1 MAVHDIARIEEK
13 LDRAAAGATVVSDH
27 VGGVLF
33 QSMSE
38 VLEFSKLM
46 SLADTA
52 VPKHLRGNPGACLRI
67 VTQALEWRMSPFAV
81 ADKSYFVNDKIA
93 FESQL
98 VHALIEQRAPLDG
111 RLRHRFEGEGESL
124 VCIVT
129 GKVKGEADP
138 LEYKSPLFKDIKPK
152 NSPLWTTKPS
162 LQLYYNTVRDFCRVY
177 FPEVLLGIYSRDEL
191 EDAGE
196 FTGADRARDI
206 TPKPAIGERL
216 KGSKGRGF
224 NKEKVDKEIDNSA
237 AGGASPAA
245 DGKAGEGGIL
255 PSKEVSEKSETPPPA
270 DPIEELLDAK
280 AEPEPDP
287 RAEAFDAGEAAR
299 DAGKPLQ
306 SVPEQF
312 KKETALSDAY
322 QDGWRDR
329 DKQLLAEK
337 AA

>member
-1 MAVHDIARIEEK
+1 MAVHDLTRIEEK
-13 LDRAAAGATVVSDH
+13 LDRAAVGATVVSDH

-38 VLEFSKLM
+38 VLEFSKIMAL
-46 SLADTA
+46 SDKA
-52 VPKHLRGNPGACLRI
+52 VPPHLRGNPGACLRI

-93 FESQL
+93 YESQL
-98 VHALIEQRAPLDG
+98 VHAIIEQRAPLEG
-111 RLRHRFEGEGESL
+111 RLRHRYEGEGDER

-129 GKVKGEADP
+129 GKVKGEVEP
-138 LEYKSPLFKDIKPK
+138 LEYRSPPFGKITPK
-152 NSPLWTTKPS
+152 NSPLWKAKPD
-162 LQLYYNTVRDFCRVY
+162 LQHYYNTSRDFCRVY
-177 FPEVLLGIYSRDEL
+177 FPDVLLGIYSRDEI

-196 FTGADRARDI
+196 FTGSDRARDI

-224 NKEKVDKEIDNSA
+224 SKEHVDKETEGSA
-237 AGGASPAA
+237 ASNPA
-245 DGKAGEGGIL
+245 DGKAGEAARANTQAE
-255 PSKEVSEKSETPPPA
+255 PEKSEDASPA
-270 DPIEELLDAK
+270 DPLEELLDTK
-280 AEPEPDP
+280 PEPEPDP
-287 RAEAFDAGEAAR
+287 RAAAFNAGEAAR

-312 KKETALSDAY
+312 KKEMTLSDAY

-329 DKQLLAEK
+329 DKQMAEK